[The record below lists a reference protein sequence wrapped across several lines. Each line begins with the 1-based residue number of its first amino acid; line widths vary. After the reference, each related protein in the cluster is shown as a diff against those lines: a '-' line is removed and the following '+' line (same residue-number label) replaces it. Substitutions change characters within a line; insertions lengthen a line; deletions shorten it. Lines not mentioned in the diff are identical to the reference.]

1 MDILL
6 EAISRLFLIPDTILI
21 GSTSKLPPPRVIL
34 NSLEG
39 EVGLPSVYP
48 SGSLSVTLNKNDR
61 ITAQDW
67 NQDVRHIELES
78 QQDIVYALSFACL
91 DAAYFKA
98 AIFLE
103 ISLSSI
109 LSRIQMRFK
118 SSLSQSV
125 GTKWQMNPCQSERN
139 LKVRPI
145 ITRVLFLVESCIPD
159 QSLPTSLLDTFTL
172 RMLFTYYLDF
182 NAVPRRAFFQY
193 LENFTSDDLEKERLG
208 EFLSEEGTVSQLLS
222 HIDSVLNML
231 RMNYTIIVT
240 A

>member
-1 MDILL
+1 M
-6 EAISRLFLIPDTILI
+6 
-21 GSTSKLPPPRVIL
+21 
-34 NSLEG
+34 
-39 EVGLPSVYP
+39 
-48 SGSLSVTLNKNDR
+48 
-61 ITAQDW
+61 
-67 NQDVRHIELES
+67 H
-78 QQDIVYALSFACL
+78 
-91 DAAYFKA
+91 
-98 AIFLE
+98 
-103 ISLSSI
+103 
-109 LSRIQMRFK
+109 
-118 SSLSQSV
+118 
-125 GTKWQMNPCQSERN
+125 
-139 LKVRPI
+139 
-145 ITRVLFLVESCIPD
+145 PD